1 MGATE
6 KGAIC
11 RLVIQEELVYK
22 TDPAT
27 PDAQVIH
34 LSTESIAF
42 SRPNEE
48 SDVMRGGDRNPSKPA
63 RGLDDVSGD
72 ISTELQAYLGPIY
85 KGVLG
90 SVATTGAGPY
100 VHTFKIGTALP
111 SWIIERKYPTLGQ
124 YAKYNGCKFGKL
136 SMDVTPKGFQKITV
150 GVAGAKE
157 TIGGAPFDATPLDL
171 GKISFDGRAII
182 LIEEGGVAVAIINK
196 ISGLT
201 IDNGLDLGEENY
213 ALGGDGSRDDIPE
226 GMVKVSGTAH
236 SMFKSFDL
244 YNKAKNGT
252 ESSIRV
258 KYQLGDGNGTAG
270 NESLELKLS
279 ELVYSPKTPAISGP
293 KGIMADLP
301 FVAYYENSAETTA
314 LQLIIKNTQAVI

>member
-1 MGATE
+1 MSATE

-11 RLVIQEELVYK
+11 QLVIQEEAVYK
-22 TDPAT
+22 TDPVT
-27 PDAQVIH
+27 PDAQLLY

-48 SDVMRGGDRNPSKPA
+48 SDVQRGGNRNPTKPA

-72 ISTELQAYLGPIY
+72 ITTELQAYLGPIY
-85 KGVLG
+85 KGVMG
-90 SVATTGAGPY
+90 SVATTGLGPY
-100 VHTFKIGTALP
+100 VHTFKVGTTLP
-111 SWIIERKYPTLGQ
+111 SFLIERKYPTLGK

-150 GVAGAKE
+150 SVAGAKE
-157 TIGGAPFDATPLDL
+157 AIGDAPFDATPLDL
-171 GKISFDGRAII
+171 GKVSFDGRAIM
-182 LIEEGGVAVAIINK
+182 LIEEGGVAIATVNK

-226 GMVKVSGTAH
+226 GMTKVSGTAH
-236 SMFKSFDL
+236 AMFKSFDL
-244 YNKAKNGT
+244 YNKAKLGT
-252 ESSIRV
+252 ESSLRV
-258 KYQLGDGNGTAG
+258 KYQNGDGEGTAG
-270 NESLELKLS
+270 NESLDLKLP

-293 KGIMADLP
+293 KGIMAELP
-301 FVAYYENSAETTA
+301 FTAYYENSAEASA
-314 LQLIIKNTQAVI
+314 LQIILKNTQAVI